1 MNKVYLD
8 KDGNVFING
17 VKTEMVSSVSA
28 KTNYLGTAIVLEM
41 QGEYKCDYE
50 SKRKTHS
57 LGERATK

>member
-17 VKTEMVSSVSA
+17 VKTKMVSSISV
-28 KTNYLGTAIVLEM
+28 KTDYLGTTIVLEM
-41 QGEYKCDYE
+41 QGEYKCDYK

-57 LGERATK
+57 LGECVTK